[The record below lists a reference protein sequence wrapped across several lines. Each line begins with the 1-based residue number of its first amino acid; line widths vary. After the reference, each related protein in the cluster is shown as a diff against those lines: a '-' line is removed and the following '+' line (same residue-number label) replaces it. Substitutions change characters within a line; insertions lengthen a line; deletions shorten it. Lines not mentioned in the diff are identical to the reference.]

1 MEFTL
6 TQILEYPLPL
16 AFLIYLTIC
25 TIILYTKPAFLFPP
39 SNSNGNGKEEEEAEA
54 EDYELNSSNKNLWLF
69 FIILAV
75 VIYVLISLLVS
86 HVNRTNYLAI
96 FSTPTKD

>member
-39 SNSNGNGKEEEEAEA
+39 SNSNGNGNGKEEE

-75 VIYVLISLLVS
+75 VIYILISLLVS

>member
-6 TQILEYPLPL
+6 TRLLDYPLPL

-25 TIILYTKPAFLFPP
+25 TIILYTKPAFLFPA
-39 SNSNGNGKEEEEAEA
+39 SSHKNEEENEIEG
-54 EDYELNSSNKNLWLF
+54 SNKNLWLF

-86 HVNRTNYLAI
+86 HVNRANYLALL
-96 FSTPTKD
+96 SPKD